1 MVNKLKSIAVS
12 GVAIAAICA
21 GAAFA
26 QDQDAQLEA
35 ERRAAAAAAQR
46 AEAEN
51 LEKLG
56 TAVAMET
63 ENLKIAQASQTRV
76 DQLSDQARDLL
87 EDFRTVGRQI
97 DDTRIYNAQLSKQ
110 IASQREELQRLEE
123 SISEVSLIRRQ
134 ITPLM
139 LEMIDTLDSFVSNDI
154 PFRRDQRME
163 RIEELRGFMDRGD
176 ISAAEQFR
184 QILETYQ
191 KENEFGRTVENY
203 TGSVMH
209 GGEERQV
216 EFLRIGRIFLGYKA
230 QEQDTDIVGVWNRET
245 GSYEPLDG
253 SYARVIEA
261 GLRFSKKQANPEL
274 LVLPVHAP
282 EAR

>member
-12 GVAIAAICA
+12 GIAIAAMCA
-21 GAAFA
+21 GTALA
-26 QDQDAQLEA
+26 QMESAPM
-35 ERRAAAAAAQR
+35 
-46 AEAEN
+46 
-51 LEKLG
+51 EKLDQ
-56 TAVAMET
+56 AIAMER
-63 ENLKIAQASQTRV
+63 ENLKIAQASQQQV
-76 DQLSDQARDLL
+76 DKLSDEARDLL
-87 EDFRTVGRQI
+87 DKFRTVSRQI

-110 IASQREELQRLEE
+110 IASQREELARLEE
-123 SISEVSLIRRQ
+123 SIAEVSLIRRQ

-139 LEMIDTLDSFVSNDI
+139 LEMIDTLESFVKNDL
-154 PFRRDQRME
+154 PFRRDQRLD
-163 RIEELRGFMDRGD
+163 RVAELRSFMDRGD

-191 KENEFGRTVENY
+191 KENEFGRTVENF

-230 QEQDTDIVGVWNRET
+230 QEQDTDIVGVWDRAA
-245 GSYEPLDG
+245 GDWRPLDG

-274 LVLPVHAP
+274 LVLPVPAP